1 MEQNMKSRNR
11 HTLIYGILENV
22 VFQIGGEKLDYL
34 INSVEKNGSGK
45 RKGKEKEN
53 LIPFLTASN
62 RINSKH
68 IKILTV

>member
-22 VFQIGGEKLDYL
+22 VFQIGGEKVDYL

-53 LIPFLTASN
+53 LILFLTASN

>member
-22 VFQIGGEKLDYL
+22 VFQIGGEKVDYL

-45 RKGKEKEN
+45 RKEKEN
-53 LIPFLTASN
+53 LILFLTASN